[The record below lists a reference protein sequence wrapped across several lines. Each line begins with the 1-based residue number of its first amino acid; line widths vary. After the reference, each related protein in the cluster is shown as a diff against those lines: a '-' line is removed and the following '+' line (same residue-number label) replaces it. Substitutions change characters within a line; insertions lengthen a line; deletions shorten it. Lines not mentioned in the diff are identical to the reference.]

1 MTQSCAKAAA
11 ALREQILTA
20 AEACFRERG
29 FKASTMQAIARHAGM
44 SVGNLYNYFD
54 GKDAIIDEIARRE
67 VDRIAEEVDAVV
79 NGRMAIEEQRE
90 QLFRTL
96 CQQLIIER
104 ARVKIELYEEAV
116 QNERL
121 RQILQRSNEQ
131 IRELIKK
138 MHRSRSAGHLTEE
151 EVELRGSMDMARCDG
166 LCLRLI
172 AEPQLERERLARA
185 FAEQIVR

>member
-1 MTQSCAKAAA
+1 M
-11 ALREQILTA
+11 
-20 AEACFRERG
+20 
-29 FKASTMQAIARHAGM
+29 
-44 SVGNLYNYFD
+44 
-54 GKDAIIDEIARRE
+54 
-67 VDRIAEEVDAVV
+67 
-79 NGRMAIEEQRE
+79 
-90 QLFRTL
+90 FRTL

-151 EVELRGSMDMARCDG
+151 EVELRGSMDMALCDG